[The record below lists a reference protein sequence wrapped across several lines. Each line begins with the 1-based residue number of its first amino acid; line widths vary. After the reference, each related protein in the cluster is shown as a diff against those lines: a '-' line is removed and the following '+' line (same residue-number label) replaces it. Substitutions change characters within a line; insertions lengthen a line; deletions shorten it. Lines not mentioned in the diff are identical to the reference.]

1 MQQDHKQLLLLKG
14 GLLCM
19 YSFVSYSYMETKI
32 IERRKKWKEK
42 GKSSI
47 ARMVYCATATS
58 SMGAKHSI
66 RVAVDRMC
74 TIWNTMGKQSSACAT
89 RVVRIFTKLS
99 QSISPK
105 SLTKAYGNNGR
116 GLQRCGLLFYSLCKQ
131 K

>member
-1 MQQDHKQLLLLKG
+1 
-14 GLLCM
+14 
-19 YSFVSYSYMETKI
+19 MEG
-32 IERRKKWKEK
+32 K

-58 SMGAKHSI
+58 SMEAKHTT

-105 SLTKAYGNNGR
+105 SLTKAYGTDKER
-116 GLQRCGLLFYSLCKQ
+116 LAAMQAFFVSY
-131 K
+131 

>member
-1 MQQDHKQLLLLKG
+1 
-14 GLLCM
+14 M
-19 YSFVSYSYMETKI
+19 YSFVSYSYMETKV

-58 SMGAKHSI
+58 SMEAKHTT

-74 TIWNTMGKQSSACAT
+74 TIWNTMEKQSSACAT

-105 SLTKAYGNNGR
+105 SLTKAYGTDKER
-116 GLQRCGLLFYSLCKQ
+116 LAAMQAFLFRIKECKH
-131 K
+131 KF